1 MKRLMIV
8 VVAVTALAMTGATF
22 ADAASANK
30 TSRTTVTKSKAT
42 GNPSCPYGFAACL
55 RRVTRGGGNVAG
67 SAKFCSDR
75 CN

>member
-1 MKRLMIV
+1 MRPMIV
-8 VVAVTALAMTGATF
+8 LAAVIALAVTGATF

-42 GNPSCPYGFAACL
+42 GNPSCPYGFDACL
-55 RRVTRGGGNVAG
+55 RRVIRGGGTVAG